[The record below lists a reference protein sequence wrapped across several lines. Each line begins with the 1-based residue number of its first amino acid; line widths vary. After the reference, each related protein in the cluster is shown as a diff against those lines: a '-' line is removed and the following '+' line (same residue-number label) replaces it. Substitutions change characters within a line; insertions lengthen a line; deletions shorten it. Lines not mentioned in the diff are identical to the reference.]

1 MPGKYMKGALIQF
14 TPTALIPIPNVIIFQ
29 YNPETITHTWT
40 QPDPGPTAASQAG
53 AQPNPQAAPNDPTEA
68 FSFNLIMD
76 ANDDIAGSNPLAI
89 ASGVYTRLAAIEMLL
104 FPEDP
109 NQSLL
114 GGLLGIGGGGDQST
128 SVPQKILP
136 TVLFVWGPERIVPV
150 RVTSLTITENR
161 YDALLN
167 PIHAEAQIGLRTL
180 TSAEI
185 AAAKAGGDQLASV
198 ADIAYQYSYSLRKA
212 FALANLANAV
222 ESIVGMLPV

>member
-1 MPGKYMKGALIQF
+1 MPGKYMKGALVQF
-14 TPTALIPIPNVIIFQ
+14 TPTILIPIPNVIIFQ

-40 QPDPGPTAASQAG
+40 QSDTGGAAKSGSQS
-53 AQPNPQAAPNDPTEA
+53 NPQAVPADPGEA
-68 FSFNLIMD
+68 FSFNLVMD
-76 ANDDIAGSNPLAI
+76 ANDDIGNNNPLAI
-89 ASGVYTRLAAIEMLL
+89 VSGVYTRLAALEMLL
-104 FPEDP
+104 FPADP

-114 GGLLGIGGGGDQST
+114 GGLLGVTSTDQSR
-128 SVPQKILP
+128 SVPSKILP

-167 PIHAEAQIGLRTL
+167 PVHAEAQIGLRVL
-180 TSAEI
+180 TPDEL
-185 AAAKAGGDQLASV
+185 AAAKSTSDPLADLGS
-198 ADIAYQYSYSLRKA
+198 IAYDYSHGLRKA